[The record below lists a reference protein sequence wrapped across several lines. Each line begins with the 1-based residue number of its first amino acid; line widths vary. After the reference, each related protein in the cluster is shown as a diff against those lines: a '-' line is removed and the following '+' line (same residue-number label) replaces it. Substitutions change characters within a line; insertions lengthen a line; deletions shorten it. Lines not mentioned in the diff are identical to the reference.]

1 MMSPQQRM
9 ITILKS
15 AVIKGLDKHQDLQ
28 LNFIS
33 SAARQLIATEILK
46 EISIAIE
53 TKNFKEAM
61 NEDS

>member
-1 MMSPQQRM
+1 MSPQQRM
-9 ITILKS
+9 ITILRN

-33 SAARQLIATEILK
+33 SAARHLIATEILK
-46 EISIAIE
+46 EISIAIK

>member
-28 LNFIS
+28 LNFI
-33 SAARQLIATEILK
+33 RGGMQLIATEILK
-46 EISIAIE
+46 KLALQSKQKI
-53 TKNFKEAM
+53 
-61 NEDS
+61 